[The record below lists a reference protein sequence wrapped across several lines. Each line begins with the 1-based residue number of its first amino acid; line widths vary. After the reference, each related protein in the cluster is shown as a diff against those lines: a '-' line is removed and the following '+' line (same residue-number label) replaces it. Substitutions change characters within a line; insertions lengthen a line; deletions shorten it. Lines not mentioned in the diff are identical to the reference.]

1 MEFKDRLKARRTE
14 MGLTQA
20 ELAHRAGV
28 TTRTIQNYETGN
40 RKPQHMEIVQKL
52 ANALETRTDTLLGST
67 GTYVIDAYE
76 KGGARAAHDV
86 DALVSEIS
94 GLFAGGEL
102 DQQEKDGIIAA
113 LNEAYWIARKENLKY
128 APKHSAKAGK

>member
-1 MEFKDRLKARRTE
+1 MEFKDRLKAKRTE
-14 MGLTQA
+14 MQLTQA
-20 ELAHRAGV
+20 ELAQRAGV
-28 TTRTIQNYETGN
+28 TARTIQNYETGN

-52 ANALETRTDTLLGST
+52 ADALGTHTDALLGSG

-76 KGGARAAHDV
+76 AGGARAAHDV

-128 APKHSAKAGK
+128 APGRRTAKKQ